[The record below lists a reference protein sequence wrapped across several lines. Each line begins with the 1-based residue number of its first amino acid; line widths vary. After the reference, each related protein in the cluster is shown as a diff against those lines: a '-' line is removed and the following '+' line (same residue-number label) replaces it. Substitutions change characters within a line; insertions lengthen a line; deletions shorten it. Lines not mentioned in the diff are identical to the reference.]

1 MRFRSGAAVTVAKAP
16 TAAPIQPLA
25 QELPY
30 ALGVCGK
37 RKKEKKKRNAVNWG
51 GSRREDHE

>member
-30 ALGVCGK
+30 ALGMCGK
-37 RKKEKKKRNAVNWG
+37 RKKRKKKKKCCELGRI
-51 GSRREDHE
+51 

>member
-37 RKKEKKKRNAVNWG
+37 RKKEKKK
-51 GSRREDHE
+51 EML

>member
-30 ALGVCGK
+30 AMGT
-37 RKKEKKKRNAVNWG
+37 AI
-51 GSRREDHE
+51 RREK